1 METVIVD
8 QDQVDHHQL
17 IKLNKAGPRYT
28 SYPTAP
34 EWETWAGA
42 VATYR
47 EKLLELAASGRPLS
61 LYFHIPFCESMCLF
75 CGCSVILNRKEENE
89 IRYIDYLIKEIDL
102 VASCFSSPPKVVQLH
117 FGGGTP
123 TKLSEALFLR
133 LYEKLQT
140 VFEIDPTGEL
150 SIEIDP
156 RTVVQ
161 DSGSKLRMLRR
172 LGFNR
177 VSFGVQD
184 TDPKVQEAVKRR
196 QTYEMTRETYELA
209 RSLGF
214 TGISFDLI
222 YGLPYQTV
230 TSFQDTLTKIIGLR
244 PDRVALFSYAKIPWL
259 KPHQKAIDE
268 VTLPSTEE
276 KFKIYVQA
284 RKAFLENGYVA
295 IGMDHFALQEDGLA
309 KAYLTKRLQR
319 NFQGYSLKLAEDV
332 VSMGVTSIGFV
343 QEAYFQNLK
352 ELSEYYKA
360 LDAGALPV
368 FRGKVLN
375 LDDKIRKWVIHTLMC
390 DFELDKKVFKK
401 QWNLDFDQYFAG
413 DQRALEICI
422 SDGLVNNSPEKLLP
436 TPYGKLFIRNI
447 AMVFDAYLKK
457 QETQGMF
464 SQAI

>member
-1 METVIVD
+1 M
-8 QDQVDHHQL
+8 
-17 IKLNKAGPRYT
+17 
-28 SYPTAP
+28 
-34 EWETWAGA
+34 
-42 VATYR
+42 
-47 EKLLELAASGRPLS
+47 
-61 LYFHIPFCESMCLF
+61 
-75 CGCSVILNRKEENE
+75 
-89 IRYIDYLIKEIDL
+89 
-102 VASCFSSPPKVVQLH
+102 
-117 FGGGTP
+117 
-123 TKLSEALFLR
+123 
-133 LYEKLQT
+133 QT

-230 TSFQDTLTKIIGLR
+230 NSFQDTLTKIIGLR